1 MGLIDLMNIGVSAI
15 RAQQTAIEVTANNIA
30 NINTEGFARTTPE
43 FATAIPKFTGGL
55 LRGAGVN
62 VGMIRRAEDRFV
74 NRNIFLG
81 QMETGYYSSH
91 ARGMGELEDVV
102 NESAED
108 TGISA
113 ALDDFW
119 AAWSDVANN
128 AEGSAERTTLVG
140 MTRVVLSRFHTTYDH
155 LNMVQRNMNLEVK
168 AQVSDINNIIR
179 QLAANN
185 AEIAGIENA
194 GGDAADF
201 RTTRTVLL
209 NQLAKKLDFSYFEDE
224 DGNLSVNTANGRSL
238 IEGGAYATLEARAN
252 PLNNNLYDV
261 IAISSTGVEADITNV
276 LTGGELAGIIRV
288 RDVEVEDAR
297 DGLDEIAF
305 ALVNAVNAQHALG
318 TTLNGTTGV
327 DFFAPLATADRAA
340 ELIEIDPAI
349 LADTNNIAAGL
360 SADPGDNR
368 NANLIAQV
376 RDLEVLAGGTA
387 TIQEQYATMIGDL
400 GIRAQ
405 NAARQLDQSEA
416 IVTQLNNYRESLV
429 GVSVEDEMANLTK
442 YQQAFQA
449 AARILNAATAVAEIL
464 NELRQA

>member
-1 MGLIDLMNIGVSAI
+1 
-15 RAQQTAIEVTANNIA
+15 
-30 NINTEGFARTTPE
+30 
-43 FATAIPKFTGGL
+43 
-55 LRGAGVN
+55 
-62 VGMIRRAEDRFV
+62 
-74 NRNIFLG
+74 
-81 QMETGYYSSH
+81 
-91 ARGMGELEDVV
+91 
-102 NESAED
+102 
-108 TGISA
+108 
-113 ALDDFW
+113 
-119 AAWSDVANN
+119 
-128 AEGSAERTTLVG
+128 
-140 MTRVVLSRFHTTYDH
+140 
-155 LNMVQRNMNLEVK
+155 
-168 AQVSDINNIIR
+168 
-179 QLAANN
+179 
-185 AEIAGIENA
+185 
-194 GGDAADF
+194 
-201 RTTRTVLL
+201 
-209 NQLAKKLDFSYFEDE
+209 
-224 DGNLSVNTANGRSL
+224 
-238 IEGGAYATLEARAN
+238 
-252 PLNNNLYDV
+252 
-261 IAISSTGVEADITNV
+261 V